1 MNSWTITDS
10 NGTTH
15 SLGCKVKSFGGPEIT
30 VDTNTYRVKS
40 SNWFVNVVDYS
51 VDFPG
56 ANCHIVMIGKKARL
70 AVNGTYQD
78 DGTTYEPVSGI
89 PAWVWVLVALSV
101 IGGYFFA
108 GIIGLLIGVLMS
120 GRYISGALQKN
131 TKKVVISFVI
141 FLAIILVVFFIVG
154 MMAAGLAAATY

>member
-1 MNSWTITDS
+1 MNWTITDS

-15 SLGCKVKSFGGPEIT
+15 NLECKVKAFSGPQIT

-40 SNWFVNVVDYS
+40 SNWFVNLIDYS

-78 DGTTYEPVSGI
+78 NGAPYEPVSGI

-101 IGGYFFA
+101 IGGWFFG
-108 GIIGLLIGVLMS
+108 GILCCAIGAALSTV
-120 GRYISGALQKN
+120 YVAGALEKN
-131 TKKVVISFVI
+131 TKKVILAFVAFVVIALI
-141 FLAIILVVFFIVG
+141 FLALNVALV
-154 MMAAGLAAATY
+154 GLV

>member
-1 MNSWTITDS
+1 MNWTITDS

-15 SLGCKVKSFGGPEIT
+15 NLECKVKAFSGPQIK

-40 SNWFVNVVDYS
+40 SNWFVNLIDYT

-78 DGTTYEPVSGI
+78 DGSAYEPVSNI
-89 PAWVWVLVALSV
+89 PAWIWVLVALSV
-101 IGGYFFA
+101 IGGWFF
-108 GIIGLLIGVLMS
+108 GGLLCCVIGAALSTV
-120 GRYISGALQKN
+120 YISGALQKN
-131 TKKVVISFVI
+131 TKKIVLAFVAFVI
-141 FLAIILVVFFIVG
+141 IAIIFFALQMMLVSAV
-154 MMAAGLAAATY
+154 